1 MMILVMEAGPQ
12 PGMMYVIKNERI
24 TIGRAPLND
33 LVINDSRISR
43 YHAQIRLMPGGAV
56 IEDIGST
63 NGTFING
70 IPIHESHLLSDGELI
85 GLADNVTLRFVVE
98 GADRHAGENM
108 ETPVMSLQSRYPP
121 PQPSGS
127 VAEAAWDVP
136 VAEMP
141 PSPPADGRRIT
152 PPPPT
157 RDVQVQERPAQAVAA
172 SPPERGRAPSPPR
185 RHSRWLYVAVGFLI
199 ILILLFIALSAY
211 LWFAPVDFWR
221 WLLGLWGF
229 RVP

>member
-12 PGMMYVIKNERI
+12 PGMMYVIRDERI

-85 GLADNVTLRFVVE
+85 GLADNITLRFIVE
-98 GADRHAGENM
+98 GSAQRVGGNM
-108 ETPVMSLQSRYPP
+108 ETPVIPSRSHYPASP
-121 PQPSGS
+121 PASS
-127 VAEAAWDVP
+127 VAEAAWEAP
-136 VAEMP
+136 VAEVSESVP
-141 PSPPADGRRIT
+141 PPRGGHRAT
-152 PPPPT
+152 PPPPS
-157 RDVQVQERPAQAVAA
+157 RDAQVQETPSPPVAA
-172 SPPERGRAPSPPR
+172 SPPQRSP
-185 RHSRWLYVAVGFLI
+185 SRWLYVAVGFLI
-199 ILILLFIALSAY
+199 ILILLFIILSFY

-221 WLLGLWGF
+221 WLLGIWGF